1 MSALKELEK
10 NLYRKR
16 EEVKLVNARFSELNK
31 AVSSARA
38 TLSANDYKRHKNV
51 EYEAMVL
58 SLPYSWEAI
67 HNESQELRNIINDNE
82 PECFALEEKRTKLLA
97 EIRDLQIELG
107 KKRAE

>member
-82 PECFALEEKRTKLLA
+82 PEFFALEEKRTKLLA